1 MDFTPKHHL
10 RLIAEVVT
18 GNLEMGGVEVPELDE
33 PLQSPDKGIAMG
45 KAVAP
50 DKPEAAM

>member
-1 MDFTPKHHL
+1 MDFTQKHHL
-10 RLIAEVVT
+10 RLTVEVVT

-33 PLQSPDKGIAMG
+33 PLQTPDEGVATG
-45 KAVAP
+45 KVVAP